1 MGTVQYGVAGEP
13 IVHSLSPVL
22 CAIIHEHLSMD
33 DQVKLPNLKSVAVIP
48 TKGVE
53 NALAWAY
60 AGDLPS
66 PPNWDLVDS
75 PLGKFRANTLLQR
88 AVKESMEIKTP
99 DDRLPNANLEM
110 SEVEKNHAYDDEV
123 WLSLT
128 SPLKHQLS
136 AAAVRP
142 VDDCME
148 IRSVNT
154 LRWDGVSWSAA
165 STDGIGLLM
174 VARAF
179 GYSSDSVL
187 GITGGGGTARSTAL
201 AWCEAGGKIKQ
212 IGGKRVLAEDG
223 PWEFCENIVDLKIN
237 FDNGE
242 GDISITYGKMEGTY
256 EERIEELSKNADGRW
271 LLCAQHLYSWAKVWT
286 PEYAEKLPSLSL
298 LLNRLVAVEVNLS

>member
-110 SEVEKNHAYDDEV
+110 SEVEKTMHMMMKSG
-123 WLSLT
+123 SL
-128 SPLKHQLS
+128 
-136 AAAVRP
+136 
-142 VDDCME
+142 
-148 IRSVNT
+148 
-154 LRWDGVSWSAA
+154 
-165 STDGIGLLM
+165 
-174 VARAF
+174 
-179 GYSSDSVL
+179 
-187 GITGGGGTARSTAL
+187 
-201 AWCEAGGKIKQ
+201 
-212 IGGKRVLAEDG
+212 
-223 PWEFCENIVDLKIN
+223 
-237 FDNGE
+237 
-242 GDISITYGKMEGTY
+242 
-256 EERIEELSKNADGRW
+256 
-271 LLCAQHLYSWAKVWT
+271 
-286 PEYAEKLPSLSL
+286 
-298 LLNRLVAVEVNLS
+298 